1 MEAQLY
7 VEGVVAEKSF
17 IVRIFQD
24 LDHGLE
30 WCEQHILCRVLPE
43 DDGLER
49 KDKKGSFQH
58 RFSQIAD
65 FFETK
70 NCPSGT
76 IMIKQGEDPGGITFI
91 ESGKITVELETDTG
105 KKIRLKT
112 LGPGTVVGEVSLY
125 LGSSA
130 SASVITDTDC
140 QVFFLSKE
148 SFKKMNLEAPDKT
161 VELHTFIVEL
171 LSERLSGSNAT
182 IQALMR

>member
-1 MEAQLY
+1 
-7 VEGVVAEKSF
+7 
-17 IVRIFQD
+17 
-24 LDHGLE
+24 
-30 WCEQHILCRVLPE
+30 
-43 DDGLER
+43 
-49 KDKKGSFQH
+49 
-58 RFSQIAD
+58 
-65 FFETK
+65 
-70 NCPSGT
+70 
-76 IMIKQGEDPGGITFI
+76 MIKQGEDPGGITFI